1 MVHLFNKVYLEF
13 DDKIE
18 INFNRVVISEKY
30 GSKMLEIL
38 DQVSYGQLIAFG
50 KTYDEVVGE
59 NFLDFVTILK
69 DFGETYDK
77 KIIVYC
83 DKESYKKFISQWFRL
98 ILPNLDFDG
107 VKTLMDFTVYKER
120 IVSNTQLSS
129 VYSIDL
135 NSLWDGLGDVKDS
148 WESTRDIDRTE
159 IKKLNLNYSYEFL
172 LSTYFSGDDS
182 YKDELKKTLH
192 MFLRRWFKEVFIDSR
207 QMVLLNLTNHKFLS
221 ALGIDPNTVDITQLD
236 PLATIEQLESYTD
249 NEIWKRDQNTY
260 GDCVLDGLSDEKST
274 KLMNTFLNILENF
287 EGVQMNQSD
296 FEIKNYINVA
306 CAETITDEELNSL
319 LNYVIENPFD
329 TALVPKFDFQNV
341 NFPLIQYFL
350 SEKYKE
356 KDLTKYK
363 LL

>member
-1 MVHLFNKVYLEF
+1 
-13 DDKIE
+13 
-18 INFNRVVISEKY
+18 
-30 GSKMLEIL
+30 
-38 DQVSYGQLIAFG
+38 
-50 KTYDEVVGE
+50 
-59 NFLDFVTILK
+59 
-69 DFGETYDK
+69 
-77 KIIVYC
+77 
-83 DKESYKKFISQWFRL
+83 
-98 ILPNLDFDG
+98 
-107 VKTLMDFTVYKER
+107 VYKER

-129 VYSIDL
+129 IYSIDL
-135 NSLWDGLGDVKDS
+135 TSLWDGLGDVKDS
-148 WESTRDIDRTE
+148 WESTKDIDRAE
-159 IKKLNLNYSYEFL
+159 IKNLNLKYSYEFL
-172 LSTYFSGDDS
+172 LSTYFSGDNS

-221 ALGIDPNTVDITQLD
+221 ALGIDPNIVDITQLD

-260 GDCVLDGLSDEKST
+260 GECVLDGLSDEKST